1 MAQPKHKT
9 DGKVSVEENTNL
21 KGTLVSVFLVGAII
35 VATWVSVYFVYL
47 DRF

>member
-1 MAQPKHKT
+1 MAQIKHKT
-9 DGKVSVEENTNL
+9 DVKVNTDDNINL
-21 KGTLVSVFLVGAII
+21 KGTLVSVFLVGFVI

>member
-1 MAQPKHKT
+1 MAQLKNKT
-9 DGKVSVEENTNL
+9 DVKANTDEDTNF
-21 KGTLVSVFLVGAII
+21 KGTLVSVFFVGFVI

>member
-9 DGKVSVEENTNL
+9 EGKATADENTNL
-21 KGTLVSVFLVGAII
+21 KGTLASVFLVGFVII
-35 VATWVSVYFVYL
+35 ATWVSVYFVYL

>member
-9 DGKVSVEENTNL
+9 NGKATADESTNL

>member
-1 MAQPKHKT
+1 MAQLKHKT
-9 DGKVSVEENTNL
+9 DGKATADENANL